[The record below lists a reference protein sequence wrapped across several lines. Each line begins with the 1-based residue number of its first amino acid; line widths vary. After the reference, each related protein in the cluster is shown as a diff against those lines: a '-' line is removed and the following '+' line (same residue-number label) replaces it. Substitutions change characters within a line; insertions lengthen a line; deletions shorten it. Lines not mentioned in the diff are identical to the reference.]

1 MLIDSRLV
9 MQSVEINSTSLLKYT
24 INIDWLKIKFIS
36 TIIRTKSV
44 DYIATDFNI
53 TLSYYWKPVA

>member
-24 INIDWLKIKFIS
+24 IDIDWLKITFIS

-53 TLSYYWKPVA
+53 TLSYCWKPVA